1 MTGLYDYLDK
11 LKPKVYILK
20 LGNFCLAK
28 IGYTEQDIERYI
40 RTRKFSGKYRGMEK
54 DIKLFM
60 VFEHKRALTIEWYVK
75 KMLTQNLAKADDK
88 NLGSGYTEWYIC
100 EPDQIWSYVLHAF
113 KYLER
118 KEKKKKKRKYMK
130 HKQSY
135 FDF

>member
-1 MTGLYDYLDK
+1 MTGLFKYLDK

-20 LGNFCLAK
+20 LGTFCLAK

-88 NLGSGYTEWYIC
+88 NLGKGYTEWYIC
-100 EPDQIWSYVLHAF
+100 EPEQIWSYVLHAF
-113 KYLER
+113 KYLDR
-118 KEKKKKKRKYMK
+118 KRLGKKKKTKWTG
-130 HKQSY
+130 KQQT
-135 FDF
+135 FKF